1 MDFFKKF
8 KEYTRKVNEIEYSI
22 SNNKKEFIEIY
33 ERNLALE
40 KEIVQRTQELD
51 QANKAFLTL
60 KHVWELLN
68 SAEPLSSVLQ
78 KLVNSL
84 HGEMGYINSTIL
96 QLCNDE
102 KGKYYKVK
110 AYSDSPILKKLENF
124 LAEKNIDIHEYH
136 LKYDKNMLITQALEE
151 RNILSSQA
159 YLEVINSLLYDFTPE
174 NREEINK
181 LGVSK
186 SIICIPL
193 YPSNVPFGVMM
204 IFSPRSEVTDK
215 ELNFLT
221 LFANQVEMAITI
233 ANLFE
238 TLKKEAVTDSLTELY
253 NRRYFNQALQKEA
266 ERAQRLHQPFSLI
279 SLDLDY
285 LKKINDTYGHFFGDL
300 AIKTIANILKKNAR
314 SIDVPARLGG
324 EEFSVLLPGVDSS
337 GAMIAA
343 ERIRAAIEAQ
353 ELDTIGH
360 ITASVG
366 VGTFPEHSI
375 KLDEL
380 LDMTDQAMYKSKIN
394 GRNRV
399 TMAKAVDDEA
409 EWHEVAFGAF
419 MDILT
424 KQKVPIPDK
433 IAKEVTSKLKSIN
446 TVETKDTLF
455 SVADTLAQIYNAHYQ
470 RGLTKAKVSM
480 AIELA
485 KKMELSKEDIDKLKI
500 AMMLYDIGK
509 LMIPE
514 EILNKKEPLTDE
526 EKQKIKEHPLIA
538 ARTILKPI
546 TAIADIVPII
556 EAHHENWDGTG
567 YPQKLSGEDIPISSQ
582 IILLIDAY
590 FALTQSRP
598 YRIARS
604 KDEAVEIIRLESG
617 KKWNEKLV
625 DEFVGLVNEKKQEKN
640 KDQI

>member
-1 MDFFKKF
+1 M
-8 KEYTRKVNEIEYSI
+8 
-22 SNNKKEFIEIY
+22 
-33 ERNLALE
+33 
-40 KEIVQRTQELD
+40 
-51 QANKAFLTL
+51 
-60 KHVWELLN
+60 
-68 SAEPLSSVLQ
+68 
-78 KLVNSL
+78 
-84 HGEMGYINSTIL
+84 
-96 QLCNDE
+96 
-102 KGKYYKVK
+102 
-110 AYSDSPILKKLENF
+110 
-124 LAEKNIDIHEYH
+124 
-136 LKYDKNMLITQALEE
+136 
-151 RNILSSQA
+151 
-159 YLEVINSLLYDFTPE
+159 
-174 NREEINK
+174 
-181 LGVSK
+181 
-186 SIICIPL
+186 
-193 YPSNVPFGVMM
+193 PFGVMM
-204 IFSPRSEVTDK
+204 VFSPRAEVTDK

-238 TLKKEAVTDSLTELY
+238 NLKKEAVTDSLTELY

-266 ERAQRLHQPFSLI
+266 ERAQRLHQPFSII

-300 AIKTIANILKKNAR
+300 AIRTIADILKKNAR

-399 TMAKAVDDEA
+399 TLAKNVDDEA

-419 MDILT
+419 M
-424 KQKVPIPDK
+424 
-433 IAKEVTSKLKSIN
+433 EIN
-446 TVETKDTLF
+446 TVETKSTLF
-455 SVADTLAQIYNAHYQ
+455 SVADTLAQTYNNHYK
-470 RGLTKAKVSM
+470 RGITKAKVSM
-480 AIELA
+480 AIDLA
-485 KKMELSKEDIDKLKI
+485 RKMELSKEDIDKLKI
-500 AMMLYDIGK
+500 AMLLYDIGK
-509 LMIPE
+509 LMIPDD
-514 EILNKKEPLTDE
+514 ILNKKEPLSDE
-526 EKQKIKEHPLIA
+526 EKHKIEEHPLIA
-538 ARTILKPI
+538 ARKILQPI
-546 TAIADIVPII
+546 TSIADIVPII

-567 YPQKLSGEDIPISSQ
+567 YPNKLSGDSIPVSSQ

-590 FALTQSRP
+590 FALTQNRP
-598 YRIARS
+598 YRVARS
-604 KDEAVEIIRLESG
+604 SDEAIEIIKLESG

-625 DEFVGLVNEKKQEKN
+625 EQFVDMMNESKQ
-640 KDQI
+640 QSR

>member
-1 MDFFKKF
+1 MDLFKKF
-8 KEYTRKVNEIEYSI
+8 KDYTRKVNEIEYSI

-60 KHVWELLN
+60 KHVWELMN
-68 SAEPLSSVLQ
+68 SSEPLSSVLQ

-96 QLCNDE
+96 QVCNDD

-110 AYSDSPILKKLENF
+110 AFSESPIFKKLIGF
-124 LAEKNIDIHEYH
+124 LNEKNIDIHEYH
-136 LKYDKNMLITQALEE
+136 LKYDPRMLITRAIEE
-151 RNILSSQA
+151 KSILYTKD
-159 YLEVINSLLYDFTPE
+159 YLEVINNLLYDFKPE
-174 NREEINK
+174 HKEMINK

-186 SIICIPL
+186 SVICIPL
-193 YPSNVPFGVMM
+193 SPSNSPFGVMM
-204 IFSPRSEVTDK
+204 VFSPREDVTDK

-238 TLKKEAVTDSLTELY
+238 NLKKEAVTDSLTELY

-300 AIKTIANILKKNAR
+300 AIRTIADILKKNAR

-366 VGTFPEHSI
+366 VGTFPEHFI

-399 TMAKAVDDEA
+399 TMAKSADDEA

-424 KQKVPIPDK
+424 KQKVPIPNK
-433 IAKEVTSKLKSIN
+433 IAKEITSKLKSIS
-446 TVETKDTLF
+446 TIETKDTLF
-455 SVADTLAQIYNAHYQ
+455 SVADTIAQTYNNHYK

-485 KKMELSKEDIDKLKI
+485 RKMELTKEDIDKLKI

-514 EILNKKEPLTDE
+514 KILNKKEPLTDE
-526 EKQKIKEHPLIA
+526 EKQQIKEHPLIA
-538 ARTILKPI
+538 ARKILKPI
-546 TAIADIVPII
+546 TAVADIVPII

-567 YPQKLSGEDIPISSQ
+567 YPQKLSGDEIPVSSQ

-598 YRIARS
+598 YRVARS
-604 KDEAVEIIRLESG
+604 KDEAIEIIRLEAG

-625 DEFVGLVNEKKQEKN
+625 EEFVGLMNEHKQPQ
-640 KDQI
+640 D

>member
-1 MDFFKKF
+1 MDLFKKF
-8 KEYTRKVNEIEYSI
+8 KDYTRRVNEIEYSI

-60 KHVWELLN
+60 KHVWELMN
-68 SAEPLSSVLQ
+68 SSEPLSSVLQ

-96 QLCNDE
+96 QVCNDD

-110 AYSDSPILKKLENF
+110 AFSESPIFKKLIGF
-124 LAEKNIDIHEYH
+124 LNEKNIDIHEYH
-136 LKYDKNMLITQALEE
+136 LKYDPKMLITRAIEE
-151 RNILSSQA
+151 KSILYTKD
-159 YLEVINSLLYDFTPE
+159 YLEVINNLLYDFKPE
-174 NREEINK
+174 HKEMINK

-186 SIICIPL
+186 SVICIPL
-193 YPSNVPFGVMM
+193 SPSNSPFGVMM
-204 IFSPRSEVTDK
+204 VFSPREDVTDK

-238 TLKKEAVTDSLTELY
+238 NLKKEAVTDSLTELY

-300 AIKTIANILKKNAR
+300 AIRTIADILKKNAR

-399 TMAKAVDDEA
+399 TMAKSADDEA

-424 KQKVPIPDK
+424 KQKVPIPNK
-433 IAKEVTSKLKSIN
+433 IAKEITSKLKSIS
-446 TVETKDTLF
+446 TIETKDTLF
-455 SVADTLAQIYNAHYQ
+455 SVADTIAQTYNNHYK

-485 KKMELSKEDIDKLKI
+485 RKMELTKEDIDKLKI

-526 EKQKIKEHPLIA
+526 EKQQIKEHPLIA
-538 ARTILKPI
+538 ARKILKPI
-546 TAIADIVPII
+546 TAVADIVPII

-567 YPQKLSGEDIPISSQ
+567 YPQKLSGDEIPVSSQ

-598 YRIARS
+598 YRVARS
-604 KDEAVEIIRLESG
+604 KDEAIEIIRLEAG

-625 DEFVGLVNEKKQEKN
+625 EEFVGLMNEHKQPQ
-640 KDQI
+640 D

>member
-1 MDFFKKF
+1 MDLFKKF

-22 SNNKKEFIEIY
+22 SSNKKEFIEIY

-60 KHVWELLN
+60 KHVWELMN
-68 SAEPLSSVLQ
+68 SSEPLSTVLQ

-96 QLCNDE
+96 QVCDDD
-102 KGKYYKVK
+102 KGKYYRIK
-110 AYSDSPILKKLENF
+110 AFSESPIFKKLVKF
-124 LAEKNIDIHEYH
+124 LEEKNQDIYEYH
-136 LKYDKNMLITQALEE
+136 LKYDPKMLITRAIEE
-151 RNILSSQA
+151 KSILFTSE
-159 YLEVINSLLYDFTPE
+159 YLDAINSLLYDFKPE
-174 NREEINK
+174 QIEDINK

-186 SIICIPL
+186 NIICIPL
-193 YPSNVPFGVMM
+193 SPSNNPFGVMM
-204 IFSPRSEVTDK
+204 VFSPRDEVTDK
-215 ELNFLT
+215 ELNFLS

-238 TLKKEAVTDSLTELY
+238 NLKKEAVTDSLTELY

-266 ERAQRLHQPFSLI
+266 ERAQRLHQPFSII

-300 AIKTIANILKKNAR
+300 AIRTIADILKKNAR

-353 ELDTIGH
+353 PLDTIGH

-399 TMAKAVDDEA
+399 TLVKNTDLES

-424 KQKVPIPDK
+424 KQKVPIPNK
-433 IAKEVTSKLKSIN
+433 IAKEITSKLKSIN
-446 TVETKDTLF
+446 TTETKDTLF
-455 SVADTLAQIYNAHYQ
+455 SVADTIAQTYNSHYK
-470 RGLTKAKVSM
+470 RGITKAKVSI
-480 AIELA
+480 AIKLA
-485 KKMELSKEDIDKLKI
+485 KKMELSKEDIDRLKI

-509 LMIPE
+509 LLIPE
-514 EILNKKEPLTDE
+514 EILNKKEPLTEE

-538 ARTILKPI
+538 ARKILQPI
-546 TAIADIVPII
+546 GGISDIIPII
-556 EAHHENWDGTG
+556 ESHHENWDGSG
-567 YPQKLSGEDIPISSQ
+567 YPNHLSGDDIPLSSQ
-582 IILLIDAY
+582 IILLVDAY
-590 FALTQSRP
+590 YALTQSRP
-598 YRIARS
+598 YRVART
-604 KDEAVEIIRLESG
+604 KDEAIEIIRLEAG
-617 KKWNEKLV
+617 KKWSEKLV
-625 DEFVGLVNEKKQEKN
+625 EEFVGLLNESKHN
-640 KDQI
+640 R

>member
-1 MDFFKKF
+1 MDLFKKF
-8 KEYTRKVNEIEYSI
+8 KDYTRKVNEIEYSI

-60 KHVWELLN
+60 KHVWELMN
-68 SAEPLSSVLQ
+68 SSEPLSSVLQ

-96 QLCNDE
+96 QVCNDD

-110 AYSDSPILKKLENF
+110 AFSESPIFKKLIGF
-124 LAEKNIDIHEYH
+124 LNEKNIDIHEYH
-136 LKYDKNMLITQALEE
+136 LKYDPKMLITRAIEE
-151 RNILSSQA
+151 KSILYTKD
-159 YLEVINSLLYDFTPE
+159 YLEVINNLLYDFKPE
-174 NREEINK
+174 HKEMINK

-186 SIICIPL
+186 SVICIPL
-193 YPSNVPFGVMM
+193 SPSNSPFGVMM
-204 IFSPRSEVTDK
+204 VFSPREDVTDK

-238 TLKKEAVTDSLTELY
+238 NLKKEAVTDSLTELY

-300 AIKTIANILKKNAR
+300 AIRTIADILKKNAR

-324 EEFSVLLPGVDSS
+324 EEFSDLLPGVDSS

-399 TMAKAVDDEA
+399 TMAKSADDEA

-424 KQKVPIPDK
+424 KQKVPIPNK
-433 IAKEVTSKLKSIN
+433 IAKEITSKLKSIS
-446 TVETKDTLF
+446 TIETKDTLF
-455 SVADTLAQIYNAHYQ
+455 SVADTIAQTYNNHYK

-485 KKMELSKEDIDKLKI
+485 RKMELTKEDIDKLKI

-526 EKQKIKEHPLIA
+526 EKQQIKEHPLIA
-538 ARTILKPI
+538 ARKILKPI
-546 TAIADIVPII
+546 TAVADIVPII

-567 YPQKLSGEDIPISSQ
+567 YPQKLSGDEIPVSSQ

-598 YRIARS
+598 YRVARS
-604 KDEAVEIIRLESG
+604 KDEAIEIIRLEAG

-625 DEFVGLVNEKKQEKN
+625 EEFVGLMNEHKQPQ
-640 KDQI
+640 D

>member
-1 MDFFKKF
+1 MDLFKKF
-8 KEYTRKVNEIEYSI
+8 KDYTRKVNEIEYSI

-60 KHVWELLN
+60 KHVWELMN
-68 SAEPLSSVLQ
+68 SSEPLSSVLQ

-96 QLCNDE
+96 QVCNDD

-110 AYSDSPILKKLENF
+110 AFSESPIFKKLIGF
-124 LAEKNIDIHEYH
+124 LNEKNIDIHEYH
-136 LKYDKNMLITQALEE
+136 LKYDPKMLITRAIEE
-151 RNILSSQA
+151 KSILYTKD
-159 YLEVINSLLYDFTPE
+159 YLEVINNLLYDFKPE
-174 NREEINK
+174 HKEMINK

-186 SIICIPL
+186 SVICIPL
-193 YPSNVPFGVMM
+193 SPSNSPFGVMM
-204 IFSPRSEVTDK
+204 VFSPREDVTDK

-238 TLKKEAVTDSLTELY
+238 NLKKEAVTDSLTELY

-300 AIKTIANILKKNAR
+300 AIRTIADILKKNAR

-399 TMAKAVDDEA
+399 TMAKSADDEA

-424 KQKVPIPDK
+424 KQKVPIPNK
-433 IAKEVTSKLKSIN
+433 IAKEITSKLKSIS
-446 TVETKDTLF
+446 TIETKDTLF
-455 SVADTLAQIYNAHYQ
+455 SVADTIAQTYNNHYK

-485 KKMELSKEDIDKLKI
+485 RKMELTKEDIDKLKI

-526 EKQKIKEHPLIA
+526 EKKQIKEHPLIA
-538 ARTILKPI
+538 ARKILKPI
-546 TAIADIVPII
+546 TAVADIVPII

-567 YPQKLSGEDIPISSQ
+567 YPQKLSGDEIPVSSQ

-598 YRIARS
+598 YRVARS
-604 KDEAVEIIRLESG
+604 KDEAIEIIRLEAG

-625 DEFVGLVNEKKQEKN
+625 EEFVGLMNEHKQPQ
-640 KDQI
+640 D

>member
-1 MDFFKKF
+1 MDLFKKF
-8 KEYTRKVNEIEYSI
+8 KDYTRKVNEIEYSI

-33 ERNLALE
+33 ERKLALE

-60 KHVWELLN
+60 KHVWELMN
-68 SAEPLSSVLQ
+68 SSEPLSSVLQ

-96 QLCNDE
+96 QVCNDD

-110 AYSDSPILKKLENF
+110 AFSESPIFKKLIGF
-124 LAEKNIDIHEYH
+124 LNEKNIDIHEYH
-136 LKYDKNMLITQALEE
+136 LKYDPKMLITRAIEE
-151 RNILSSQA
+151 KSILYTKD
-159 YLEVINSLLYDFTPE
+159 YLEVINSLLYDFKPE
-174 NREEINK
+174 HKEMINK

-186 SIICIPL
+186 SVICIPL
-193 YPSNVPFGVMM
+193 SPSNSPFGVMM
-204 IFSPRSEVTDK
+204 VFSPREDVTDK

-238 TLKKEAVTDSLTELY
+238 NLKKEAVTDSLTELY

-300 AIKTIANILKKNAR
+300 AIRTIADILKKNAR

-399 TMAKAVDDEA
+399 TMAKSADDEA

-424 KQKVPIPDK
+424 KQKVPIPNK
-433 IAKEVTSKLKSIN
+433 IAKEITSKLKSIS
-446 TVETKDTLF
+446 TIETKDTLF
-455 SVADTLAQIYNAHYQ
+455 SVADTIAQTYNNHYK

-485 KKMELSKEDIDKLKI
+485 RKMELTKEDIDKLKI

-526 EKQKIKEHPLIA
+526 EKQQIKEHPLIA
-538 ARTILKPI
+538 ARKILKPI
-546 TAIADIVPII
+546 TAVADIVPII

-567 YPQKLSGEDIPISSQ
+567 YPQKLSGDEIPVSSQ

-598 YRIARS
+598 YRVARS
-604 KDEAVEIIRLESG
+604 KDEAIEIIRLEAG

-625 DEFVGLVNEKKQEKN
+625 EEFVGLMNEHKQPQ
-640 KDQI
+640 D

>member
-1 MDFFKKF
+1 MDFFKKI
-8 KEYTRKVNEIEYSI
+8 KDYANKVNEIEYSI

-60 KHVWELLN
+60 KHVWELMN
-68 SAEPLSSVLQ
+68 SSEPLSTVLQ

-102 KGKYYKVK
+102 KGKYFKVK
-110 AYSDSPILKKLENF
+110 AFSESPIFNKLKEF
-124 LAEKNIDIHEYH
+124 LSEKNIDIHEYH
-136 LKYDKNMLITQALEE
+136 LKYDPKMIITRAMEE
-151 RNILSSQA
+151 KNILSSRE
-159 YLEVINSLLYDFTPE
+159 YLETINTLLYDFKDE
-174 NREEINK
+174 QKEIINK

-186 SIICIPL
+186 NIIAIPL
-193 YPSNVPFGVMM
+193 YPSNNPFGVMM
-204 IFSPRSEVTDK
+204 VFSPREDVTDK
-215 ELNFLT
+215 ELNFLS

-238 TLKKEAVTDSLTELY
+238 NLKKEAVTDSLTELY

-266 ERAQRLHQPFSLI
+266 ERAQRLHQPFSII

-300 AIKTIANILKKNAR
+300 AIRTIADILKKNAR
-314 SIDVPARLGG
+314 SIDIPARLGG

-399 TMAKAVDDEA
+399 TLAKAVDDET

-424 KQKVPIPDK
+424 KQKIPIPDQ
-433 IAKEVTSKLKSIN
+433 IAKEITSKLKSIN
-446 TVETKDTLF
+446 TSETKSTLF
-455 SVADTLAQIYNAHYQ
+455 SVADTLAQTYNMHYK

-480 AIELA
+480 AIDLA
-485 KKMELSKEDIDKLKI
+485 RKMELSKEDIDKLKI

-538 ARTILKPI
+538 ARTILQPI
-546 TAIADIVPII
+546 SAVADIVPII

-567 YPQKLSGEDIPISSQ
+567 YPNKLSGDNIPISSQ
-582 IILLIDAY
+582 IILLIDSY

-598 YRIARS
+598 YRVARS
-604 KDEAVEIIRLESG
+604 KDEALEIIKLESG

-625 DEFVGLVNEKKQEKN
+625 EKFVDTINESKQES
-640 KDQI
+640 

>member
-1 MDFFKKF
+1 MDLFKKF

-60 KHVWELLN
+60 KHVWELMN
-68 SAEPLSSVLQ
+68 SSEPLSSVLQ

-96 QLCNDE
+96 QVCDDE
-102 KGKYYKVK
+102 KGKYYKIK
-110 AYSDSPILKKLENF
+110 AFSQSPILKKLIGF
-124 LAEKNIDIHEYH
+124 LQEKNIDIHDYH
-136 LKYDKNMLITQALEE
+136 LKYDSKMLITRAIEE
-151 RNILSSQA
+151 KNILFTKD
-159 YLEVINSLLYDFTPE
+159 YLDVINSLLYDFSAE
-174 NREEINK
+174 NIEAINR

-186 SIICIPL
+186 NVICIPL
-193 YPSNVPFGVMM
+193 VPSNAPFGVMM
-204 IFSPRSEVTDK
+204 VFSPREEVTEK
-215 ELNFLT
+215 EINFLT

-238 TLKKEAVTDSLTELY
+238 NLKKEAVTDSLTELY
-253 NRRYFNQALQKEA
+253 NRRYFNQALQKEV
-266 ERAQRLHQPFSLI
+266 ERAQRLHQPFSII

-300 AIKTIANILKKNAR
+300 AIRTIADILKKNAR

-337 GAMIAA
+337 GAMVAA
-343 ERIRAAIEAQ
+343 ERIRSAIEAQ

-360 ITASVG
+360 VTASVG
-366 VGTFPEHSI
+366 VATFPEHSV

-380 LDMTDQAMYKSKIN
+380 LDMADQAMYKSKIN

-399 TMAKAVDDEA
+399 TLAKNSNDEA

-433 IAKEVTSKLKSIN
+433 IAKEITSKLKSID
-446 TVETKDTLF
+446 TIDTKDTLF
-455 SVADTLAQIYNAHYQ
+455 SVADTLAQTYNVHYM
-470 RGLTKAKVSM
+470 RGITRQKVAL

-485 KKMELSKEDIDKLKI
+485 RKMELSKEDIDKLKI

-509 LMIPE
+509 LLIPE

-526 EKQKIKEHPLIA
+526 EKKKIKEHPLIA

-546 TAIADIVPII
+546 SSISDIVPII

-567 YPQKLSGEDIPISSQ
+567 YPKKLSGTDIPVSSQ

-598 YRIARS
+598 YRVARS
-604 KDEAVEIIRLESG
+604 QDEAVEIIKLETG

-625 DEFVGLVNEKKQEKN
+625 DEFVRLMDEHKQPI
-640 KDQI
+640 D

>member
-1 MDFFKKF
+1 MDLFKKF
-8 KEYTRKVNEIEYSI
+8 KDYTRKVNEIEYSI

-60 KHVWELLN
+60 KHVWELMN
-68 SAEPLSSVLQ
+68 SSEPLSSVLQ

-96 QLCNDE
+96 QVCNDD

-110 AYSDSPILKKLENF
+110 AFSESPIFKKLIGF
-124 LAEKNIDIHEYH
+124 LNEKNIDIHEYH
-136 LKYDKNMLITQALEE
+136 LKYDPKMLITRAIEE
-151 RNILSSQA
+151 KSILYTKD
-159 YLEVINSLLYDFTPE
+159 YLEVINNLLYDFKPE
-174 NREEINK
+174 HKEMINK

-186 SIICIPL
+186 SVICIPL
-193 YPSNVPFGVMM
+193 SPSNSPFGVMM
-204 IFSPRSEVTDK
+204 VFSPREDVTDK

-238 TLKKEAVTDSLTELY
+238 NLKKEAVTDSLTELY

-300 AIKTIANILKKNAR
+300 AIRTIADILKKNAR

-399 TMAKAVDDEA
+399 TMAKSADDEA

-424 KQKVPIPDK
+424 KQKVPIPNK
-433 IAKEVTSKLKSIN
+433 IAKEITSKLKSIS
-446 TVETKDTLF
+446 TIETKDTLF
-455 SVADTLAQIYNAHYQ
+455 SVADTIAQTYNNHYK

-485 KKMELSKEDIDKLKI
+485 RKMELTKEDIDKLKI
-500 AMMLYDIGK
+500 AMLLYDIGK

-526 EKQKIKEHPLIA
+526 EKQQIKEHPLIA
-538 ARTILKPI
+538 ARKILKPI
-546 TAIADIVPII
+546 TAVADIVPII

-567 YPQKLSGEDIPISSQ
+567 YPQKLSGDEIPVSSQ

-598 YRIARS
+598 YRVARS
-604 KDEAVEIIRLESG
+604 KDEAIEIIRLEAG

-625 DEFVGLVNEKKQEKN
+625 EEFVGLMNEHKQPQ
-640 KDQI
+640 D

>member
-186 SIICIPL
+186 SIMCIPL

-238 TLKKEAVTDSLTELY
+238 NLKKEAVTDSLTELY

>member
-1 MDFFKKF
+1 MDLFKKF
-8 KEYTRKVNEIEYSI
+8 KDYTRKVNEIEYSI

-60 KHVWELLN
+60 KHVWELMN
-68 SAEPLSSVLQ
+68 SSEPLSSVLQ

-96 QLCNDE
+96 QVCNDD

-110 AYSDSPILKKLENF
+110 AFSESPIFKKLIGF
-124 LAEKNIDIHEYH
+124 LNEKNIDIHEYH
-136 LKYDKNMLITQALEE
+136 LKYDPRMLITRAIEE
-151 RNILSSQA
+151 KSILYTKD
-159 YLEVINSLLYDFTPE
+159 YLEVINNLLYDFKPE
-174 NREEINK
+174 HKEMINK

-186 SIICIPL
+186 SVIFIPL
-193 YPSNVPFGVMM
+193 SPSNSPFGVMM
-204 IFSPRSEVTDK
+204 VFSPREDVTDK

-238 TLKKEAVTDSLTELY
+238 NLKKEAVTDSLTELY

-300 AIKTIANILKKNAR
+300 AIRTIADILKKNAR

-399 TMAKAVDDEA
+399 TMAKSADDEA

-424 KQKVPIPDK
+424 KQKVPIPNK
-433 IAKEVTSKLKSIN
+433 IAKEITSKLKSIS
-446 TVETKDTLF
+446 TIETKDTLF
-455 SVADTLAQIYNAHYQ
+455 SVADTIAQTYNNHYK

-485 KKMELSKEDIDKLKI
+485 RKMELTKEDIDKLKI

-514 EILNKKEPLTDE
+514 KILNKKEPLTDE
-526 EKQKIKEHPLIA
+526 EKQQIKEHPLIA
-538 ARTILKPI
+538 ARKILKPI
-546 TAIADIVPII
+546 TAVADIVPII

-567 YPQKLSGEDIPISSQ
+567 YPQKLSGDEIPVSSQ

-598 YRIARS
+598 YRVARS
-604 KDEAVEIIRLESG
+604 KDEAIEIIRLEAG

-625 DEFVGLVNEKKQEKN
+625 EEFVGLMNEHKQPQ
-640 KDQI
+640 D

>member
-159 YLEVINSLLYDFTPE
+159 YMEVINSLLYDFTPE

-204 IFSPRSEVTDK
+204 IFSPRNEVTDK

-238 TLKKEAVTDSLTELY
+238 NLKKEAVTDSLTELY

>member
-1 MDFFKKF
+1 MDLFKKF

-60 KHVWELLN
+60 KHVWELMN
-68 SAEPLSSVLQ
+68 SSEPLSSVLQ

-96 QLCNDE
+96 QVCNDD

-110 AYSDSPILKKLENF
+110 AFSESPIFKKLIGF
-124 LAEKNIDIHEYH
+124 LNEKNIDIHEYH
-136 LKYDKNMLITQALEE
+136 LKYDPKMLITRAIEE
-151 RNILSSQA
+151 KSILYTKD
-159 YLEVINSLLYDFTPE
+159 YLEVINNLLYDFKPE
-174 NREEINK
+174 HKEMINK

-186 SIICIPL
+186 SVICIPL
-193 YPSNVPFGVMM
+193 SPSNSPFGVMM
-204 IFSPRSEVTDK
+204 VFSPREDVTDK

-238 TLKKEAVTDSLTELY
+238 NLKKEAVTDSLTELY

-300 AIKTIANILKKNAR
+300 AIRTIADILKKNAR

-399 TMAKAVDDEA
+399 TMAKSADDEA

-424 KQKVPIPDK
+424 KQKVPIPNK
-433 IAKEVTSKLKSIN
+433 IAKEITSKLKSIS
-446 TVETKDTLF
+446 TIETKDTLF
-455 SVADTLAQIYNAHYQ
+455 SVADTIAQTYNNHYK

-485 KKMELSKEDIDKLKI
+485 RKMELTKEDIDKLKI

-526 EKQKIKEHPLIA
+526 EKQQIKEHPLIA
-538 ARTILKPI
+538 ARKILKPI
-546 TAIADIVPII
+546 TAVADIVPII

-567 YPQKLSGEDIPISSQ
+567 YPQKLSGDEIPVSSQ

-598 YRIARS
+598 YRVARS
-604 KDEAVEIIRLESG
+604 KDEAIEIIRLEAG

-625 DEFVGLVNEKKQEKN
+625 EEFVGLMNEHKQPQ
-640 KDQI
+640 D

>member
-1 MDFFKKF
+1 MDLFKKF
-8 KEYTRKVNEIEYSI
+8 KDYTRKVNEIEYSI

-60 KHVWELLN
+60 KHVWELMN
-68 SAEPLSSVLQ
+68 SSEPLSSVLQ

-96 QLCNDE
+96 QVCNDD

-110 AYSDSPILKKLENF
+110 AFSESPIFKKLIGF
-124 LAEKNIDIHEYH
+124 LNEKNIDIHEYH
-136 LKYDKNMLITQALEE
+136 LKYDPKMLITRAIEE
-151 RNILSSQA
+151 KSILYTKD
-159 YLEVINSLLYDFTPE
+159 YLEVINNLLYDFKPE
-174 NREEINK
+174 HKEMINK

-186 SIICIPL
+186 SVICIPL
-193 YPSNVPFGVMM
+193 SPSNSPFGVMM
-204 IFSPRSEVTDK
+204 VFSPREDVTDK

-238 TLKKEAVTDSLTELY
+238 NLKKEAVTDSLTELY

-300 AIKTIANILKKNAR
+300 AIRTIADILKKNAR

-399 TMAKAVDDEA
+399 TMAKSADDEA

-424 KQKVPIPDK
+424 KQKVPIPNK
-433 IAKEVTSKLKSIN
+433 IAKEITSKLKSIS
-446 TVETKDTLF
+446 TIETKDTLF
-455 SVADTLAQIYNAHYQ
+455 SVADTIAQTYNNHYK

-485 KKMELSKEDIDKLKI
+485 RKMELTKEDIDKLKI
-500 AMMLYDIGK
+500 AMMLFDIGK

-526 EKQKIKEHPLIA
+526 EKQQIKEHPLIA
-538 ARTILKPI
+538 ARKILKPI
-546 TAIADIVPII
+546 TAVADIVPII

-567 YPQKLSGEDIPISSQ
+567 YPQKLSGDEIPVSSQ

-598 YRIARS
+598 YRVARS
-604 KDEAVEIIRLESG
+604 KDEAIEIIRLEAG

-625 DEFVGLVNEKKQEKN
+625 EEFVGLMNEHKQPQ
-640 KDQI
+640 D

>member
-1 MDFFKKF
+1 M
-8 KEYTRKVNEIEYSI
+8 N
-22 SNNKKEFIEIY
+22 
-33 ERNLALE
+33 
-40 KEIVQRTQELD
+40 
-51 QANKAFLTL
+51 
-60 KHVWELLN
+60 
-68 SAEPLSSVLQ
+68 
-78 KLVNSL
+78 
-84 HGEMGYINSTIL
+84 
-96 QLCNDE
+96 
-102 KGKYYKVK
+102 
-110 AYSDSPILKKLENF
+110 
-124 LAEKNIDIHEYH
+124 EKNIDIHEYH
-136 LKYDKNMLITQALEE
+136 LKYDPKMLITRAIEE
-151 RNILSSQA
+151 KSILYTKD
-159 YLEVINSLLYDFTPE
+159 YLEVINNLLYDFKPE
-174 NREEINK
+174 HKEMINK

-186 SIICIPL
+186 SVICIPL
-193 YPSNVPFGVMM
+193 SPSNSPFGVMM
-204 IFSPRSEVTDK
+204 VFSPREDVTDK

-238 TLKKEAVTDSLTELY
+238 NLKKEAVTDSLTELY

-300 AIKTIANILKKNAR
+300 AIRTIADILKKNAR

-399 TMAKAVDDEA
+399 TMAKSADDEA

-424 KQKVPIPDK
+424 KQKVPIPNK
-433 IAKEVTSKLKSIN
+433 IAKEITSKLKSIS
-446 TVETKDTLF
+446 TIETKDTLF
-455 SVADTLAQIYNAHYQ
+455 SVADTIAQTYNNHYK

-485 KKMELSKEDIDKLKI
+485 RKMELTKEDIDKLKI

-526 EKQKIKEHPLIA
+526 EKQQIKEHPLIA
-538 ARTILKPI
+538 ARKILKPI
-546 TAIADIVPII
+546 TAVADIVPII

-567 YPQKLSGEDIPISSQ
+567 YPQKLSGDEIPVSSQ

-598 YRIARS
+598 YRVARS
-604 KDEAVEIIRLESG
+604 KDEAIEIIRLEAG

-625 DEFVGLVNEKKQEKN
+625 EEFVGLMNEHKQPQ
-640 KDQI
+640 D

>member
-1 MDFFKKF
+1 MDLFKKF

-60 KHVWELLN
+60 KHVWELMN
-68 SAEPLSSVLQ
+68 SSEPLSSVLQ

-96 QLCNDE
+96 QVCDDE
-102 KGKYYKVK
+102 KGKYYKIK
-110 AYSDSPILKKLENF
+110 AFSQSPILKKLMEF
-124 LAEKNIDIHEYH
+124 LEEKNIDIHDYH
-136 LKYDKNMLITQALEE
+136 LKYDQKMLITRAIEE
-151 RNILSSQA
+151 KNILYTKD
-159 YLEVINSLLYDFTPE
+159 YLDVINSLLYDFSSE
-174 NREEINK
+174 NIQAINR

-186 SIICIPL
+186 NVICIPL
-193 YPSNVPFGVMM
+193 VPANTPFGVMM
-204 IFSPRSEVTDK
+204 VFSPRDEVTEK
-215 ELNFLT
+215 ELNFLA

-238 TLKKEAVTDSLTELY
+238 NLKKEAVTDSLTELY

-266 ERAQRLHQPFSLI
+266 ERAQRLHQPFSII

-300 AIKTIANILKKNAR
+300 AIRTISDILKKNAR

-337 GAMIAA
+337 GAMVAA
-343 ERIRAAIEAQ
+343 ERIRSAIEAQ

-360 ITASVG
+360 VTASVG
-366 VGTFPEHSI
+366 VATFPEHSL

-380 LDMTDQAMYKSKIN
+380 LDMADQAMYKSKIN

-399 TMAKAVDDEA
+399 TLAKHSDDEA

-433 IAKEVTSKLKSIN
+433 IAKEITSKLKSID
-446 TVETKDTLF
+446 TVDTKDTLF
-455 SVADTLAQIYNAHYQ
+455 SVADTLAQTYNMHYM
-470 RGLTKAKVSM
+470 RGLTKQKVAL

-485 KKMELSKEDIDKLKI
+485 RKIELSKEDIDKLKI

-509 LMIPE
+509 LLIPE
-514 EILNKKEPLTDE
+514 EILNKKEPLSEE
-526 EKQKIKEHPLIA
+526 EKKKIKEHPLIA

-546 TAIADIVPII
+546 SSISDIVPII

-567 YPQKLSGEDIPISSQ
+567 YPKKLSGEDIPVSSQ

-598 YRIARS
+598 YRLARS
-604 KDEAVEIIRLESG
+604 QEEALEIIRLETG
-617 KKWNEKLV
+617 KKWNERLV
-625 DEFVGLVNEKKQEKN
+625 DAFVRLMDEHKQST
-640 KDQI
+640 

>member
-1 MDFFKKF
+1 MDLFKKIR
-8 KEYTRKVNEIEYSI
+8 EYTQKVNEIEYSI
-22 SNNKKEFIEIY
+22 SSNKKEFIEIY

-60 KHVWELLN
+60 KHVWELMN
-68 SAEPLSSVLQ
+68 SSEPLSTVLQ

-96 QLCNDE
+96 QVCDDD

-110 AYSDSPILKKLENF
+110 AFSESPILKKLIEF
-124 LAEKNIDIHEYH
+124 LGEKNIDIHEYH
-136 LKYDKNMLITQALEE
+136 LKYDSKMLITRAIEE
-151 RNILSSQA
+151 KSILFSNE
-159 YLEVINSLLYDFTPE
+159 YMKVITNLLYDFK
-174 NREEINK
+174 EEHIQAIDK

-186 SIICIPL
+186 NVICIPL
-193 YPSNVPFGVMM
+193 FPSNKPFGVMM
-204 IFSPRSEVTDK
+204 VFSPRAEVTDK

-238 TLKKEAVTDSLTELY
+238 NLKKEAVTDSLTELY

-266 ERAQRLHQPFSLI
+266 ERAQRLHQPFSII

-300 AIKTIANILKKNAR
+300 AIRTIADILKKNAR

-399 TMAKAVDDEA
+399 TLAKNVDDEA

-424 KQKVPIPDK
+424 KQKIPIPDK
-433 IAKEVTSKLKSIN
+433 IAKEITSKLKAIN
-446 TVETKDTLF
+446 TVETKSTLF
-455 SVADTLAQIYNAHYQ
+455 SVADTLAQTYNNHYK
-470 RGLTKAKVSM
+470 RGITKAKVSM
-480 AIELA
+480 AIDLA
-485 KKMELSKEDIDKLKI
+485 RKMELSKEDIDKLKI
-500 AMMLYDIGK
+500 AMLLYDIGK
-509 LMIPE
+509 LMIPDD
-514 EILNKKEPLTDE
+514 ILNKKEPLSDE
-526 EKQKIKEHPLIA
+526 EKHKIEEHPLIA
-538 ARTILKPI
+538 ARKILQPI
-546 TAIADIVPII
+546 TSIADIVPII

-567 YPQKLSGEDIPISSQ
+567 YPNKLSGDSIPVSSQ

-590 FALTQSRP
+590 FALTQNRP
-598 YRIARS
+598 YRVARS
-604 KDEAVEIIRLESG
+604 SDEAIEIIKLESG

-625 DEFVGLVNEKKQEKN
+625 EQFVDMMNESKQ
-640 KDQI
+640 QSR

>member
-1 MDFFKKF
+1 MDLFKKL

-22 SNNKKEFIEIY
+22 SNNKKEFLEIY

-60 KHVWELLN
+60 KHVWELMN
-68 SAEPLSSVLQ
+68 SSEPLSSVLQ

-96 QLCNDE
+96 QVCDDE

-110 AYSDSPILKKLENF
+110 AFSESPIFKKLVQF
-124 LAEKNIDIHEYH
+124 LQEKNIDIHEYH
-136 LKYDKNMLITQALEE
+136 LKYDSKMLITRAIEE
-151 RNILSSQA
+151 KNVLHTTD
-159 YLEVINSLLYDFTPE
+159 YMNVINNLLYDFTPE
-174 NREEINK
+174 NIESINK
-181 LGVSK
+181 LGISK
-186 SIICIPL
+186 SVICIPL
-193 YPSNVPFGVMM
+193 SPSNKPFGVMM
-204 IFSPRSEVTDK
+204 VFSPREEVTDK

-238 TLKKEAVTDSLTELY
+238 NLKKEAVTDSLTELY
-253 NRRYFNQALQKEA
+253 NRRYFNQALQKEL
-266 ERAQRLHQPFSLI
+266 ERAQRLQQPFSLV

-300 AIKTIANILKKNAR
+300 AIRTIADILKKNAR
-314 SIDVPARLGG
+314 SIDVPSRLGG
-324 EEFSVLLPGVDSS
+324 EEFSVLLPGVDSK
-337 GAMIAA
+337 GAMVAA

-366 VGTFPEHSI
+366 VATFPEHSI

-380 LDMTDQAMYKSKIN
+380 LDMADQAMYKSKIN

-399 TMAKAVDDEA
+399 TLAKSSQDES

-433 IAKEVTSKLKSIN
+433 IAKEITSKLKSID
-446 TVETKDTLF
+446 TAETKDTLF
-455 SVADTLAQIYNAHYQ
+455 SVADTIAQTYNAHYK
-470 RGLTKAKVSM
+470 RGVTKEKVSL

-485 KKMELSKEDIDKLKI
+485 RKLELPKEDIDKLKI

-514 EILNKKEPLTDE
+514 DILNKKEPLSED

-538 ARTILKPI
+538 ARKILQPI
-546 TAIADIVPII
+546 SSIADIVPII
-556 EAHHENWDGTG
+556 EAHHENWDGSG
-567 YPQKLSGEDIPISSQ
+567 YPNKLSGEEIPLSSQ
-582 IILLIDAY
+582 IILLIDSY
-590 FALTQSRP
+590 FALIQSRP
-598 YRIARS
+598 YRIART
-604 KDEAVEIIRLESG
+604 KDEALEIIKLETG

-625 DEFVGLVNEKKQEKN
+625 DEFVRLMNERKQ
-640 KDQI
+640 

>member
-1 MDFFKKF
+1 MDFFKKI
-8 KEYTRKVNEIEYSI
+8 KDYANKVNEIEYSI

-60 KHVWELLN
+60 KHVWELMN
-68 SAEPLSSVLQ
+68 SSEPLSTVLQ

-102 KGKYYKVK
+102 KGKYFKVK
-110 AYSDSPILKKLENF
+110 AFSESPIFNKLKEF
-124 LAEKNIDIHEYH
+124 LSEKNIDIHEYH
-136 LKYDKNMLITQALEE
+136 LKYDPKMIITKAMEE
-151 RNILSSQA
+151 KSILSSRE
-159 YLEVINSLLYDFTPE
+159 YLETINTLLYDFKDE
-174 NREEINK
+174 QKEIINK

-186 SIICIPL
+186 NIIAIPL
-193 YPSNVPFGVMM
+193 YPSNNPFGVMM
-204 IFSPRSEVTDK
+204 VFSPREDVTDK
-215 ELNFLT
+215 ELNFLS

-238 TLKKEAVTDSLTELY
+238 NLKKEAVTDSLTELY

-266 ERAQRLHQPFSLI
+266 ERAQRLHQPFSII

-300 AIKTIANILKKNAR
+300 AIRTIADILKKNAR
-314 SIDVPARLGG
+314 SIDIPARLGG

-399 TMAKAVDDEA
+399 TLAKAVDDET

-424 KQKVPIPDK
+424 KQKIPIPDQ
-433 IAKEVTSKLKSIN
+433 IAKEITSKLKSIN
-446 TVETKDTLF
+446 TSETKSTLF
-455 SVADTLAQIYNAHYQ
+455 SVADTLAQTYNMHYK

-480 AIELA
+480 AIDLA
-485 KKMELSKEDIDKLKI
+485 RKMELSKEDIDKLKI

-538 ARTILKPI
+538 ARTILQPI
-546 TAIADIVPII
+546 SAVADIVPII

-567 YPQKLSGEDIPISSQ
+567 YPNKLSGDNIPISSQ
-582 IILLIDAY
+582 IILLIDSY

-598 YRIARS
+598 YRVARS
-604 KDEAVEIIRLESG
+604 KDEALEIIKLESG

-625 DEFVGLVNEKKQEKN
+625 EKFVDTINESKQES
-640 KDQI
+640 

>member
-1 MDFFKKF
+1 MDLFKKL

-22 SNNKKEFIEIY
+22 SNNKKEFLEIY

-40 KEIVQRTQELD
+40 KEIIQRTQELD

-60 KHVWELLN
+60 KHVWELMN
-68 SAEPLSSVLQ
+68 SAEPLSNVLQ

-96 QLCNDE
+96 QVSDDE
-102 KGKYYKVK
+102 KGKYYKIK
-110 AYSDSPILKKLENF
+110 AFSESPILKKLEEILSERN
-124 LAEKNIDIHEYH
+124 LDIHQYH
-136 LKYDKNMLITQALEE
+136 LKYSQDMLITKAIEE
-151 RNILSSQA
+151 KNILYTQK
-159 YLEVINSLLYDFTPE
+159 YLDVINSLLYDFKPDQISD
-174 NREEINK
+174 INK

-186 SIICIPL
+186 NVICIPL
-193 YPSNVPFGVMM
+193 YPSNTAFGVMM
-204 IFSPRSEVTDK
+204 VFSPRENVTEK
-215 ELNFLT
+215 ELNFLS

-238 TLKKEAVTDSLTELY
+238 NLKKEAVTDSLTELY
-253 NRRYFNQALQKEA
+253 NRRYFNQAIQKET
-266 ERAQRLHQPFSLI
+266 ERAIRLHQPYSLI

-300 AIKTIANILKKNAR
+300 AIRTIADILKKNAR

-324 EEFSVLLPGVDSS
+324 EEFSILLPGVDSN
-337 GAMIAA
+337 GALIAA

-360 ITASVG
+360 ITASIG

-375 KLDEL
+375 KIDEL
-380 LDMTDQAMYKSKIN
+380 IDLTDQAMYKSKIN

-399 TMAKAVDDEA
+399 TLAKLVNDEA

-424 KQKVPIPDK
+424 KQKVPIPAK
-433 IAKEVTSKLKSIN
+433 IVNEVTNKLKSIN
-446 TVETKDTLF
+446 VKETKETIF
-455 SVADTLAQIYNAHYQ
+455 SVADTLAQTYNAQYKK
-470 RGLTKAKVSM
+470 GLTKQKV
-480 AIELA
+480 ALGIELGR
-485 KKMELSKEDIDKLKI
+485 KMELSKEDIDKLKI

-509 LMIPE
+509 LMIPD
-514 EILNKKEPLTDE
+514 EIWNKKEPLTEDE
-526 EKQKIKEHPLIA
+526 KLKIEEHPLIA
-538 ARTILKPI
+538 AREILKPI
-546 TAIADIVPII
+546 SSISDIVPII

-567 YPQKLSGEDIPISSQ
+567 YPQKLSGDKIPLSSQ

-590 FALTQSRP
+590 FALIQNRA
-598 YRIARS
+598 YRVAHT
-604 KDEAVEIIRLESG
+604 KDEAVEIIKLESG

-625 DEFVGLVNEKKQEKN
+625 DEFVGIMNEYKQSK
-640 KDQI
+640 

>member
-1 MDFFKKF
+1 MDLFKKF

-22 SNNKKEFIEIY
+22 SSNKKEFIEIY

-60 KHVWELLN
+60 KHVWELMN
-68 SAEPLSSVLQ
+68 SSEPLSSVLQ

-96 QLCNDE
+96 QVCDDE
-102 KGKYYKVK
+102 KGKYFKIK
-110 AYSDSPILKKLENF
+110 AFSQSPILKKLIHF
-124 LAEKNIDIHEYH
+124 LSQKNIEIHEYH
-136 LKYDKNMLITQALEE
+136 LKYDPKMLITKAIEE
-151 RNILSSQA
+151 KTILYTKD
-159 YLEVINSLLYDFTPE
+159 YLEVINCLLYDFSPE
-174 NREEINK
+174 NIEVINK

-186 SIICIPL
+186 NVICIPL
-193 YPSNVPFGVMM
+193 SPSNVPFGVMM
-204 IFSPRSEVTDK
+204 VFSPRDEVTEK
-215 ELNFLT
+215 ELNFLA

-238 TLKKEAVTDSLTELY
+238 NLKKEAVTDSLTELY

-300 AIKTIANILKKNAR
+300 AIRTIADILKKNAR

-337 GAMIAA
+337 GAIIAA
-343 ERIRAAIEAQ
+343 ERIRTAIETQ

-366 VGTFPEHSI
+366 VATFPEHSL

-380 LDMTDQAMYKSKIN
+380 LDMADQAMYKSKIN
-394 GRNRV
+394 GRNQV
-399 TMAKAVDDEA
+399 TIARSSNDEA
-409 EWHEVAFGAF
+409 GWHEVAFGAF

-433 IAKEVTSKLKSIN
+433 IAKEITLKLKSIE
-446 TVETKDTLF
+446 TTDTKDTLF
-455 SVADTLAQIYNAHYQ
+455 SVADTLAQTYNMHYK
-470 RGLTKAKVSM
+470 RGITKQKVSL

-485 KKMELSKEDIDKLKI
+485 RKMELSKEDIDRLKI

-526 EKQKIKEHPLIA
+526 EKKKIKEHPLIA
-538 ARTILKPI
+538 ARKILQPI
-546 TAIADIVPII
+546 SSIADIVPII

-567 YPQKLSGEDIPISSQ
+567 YPKKLSGENIPVSSQ

-590 FALTQSRP
+590 FALTQNRP
-598 YRIARS
+598 YRVARS
-604 KDEAVEIIRLESG
+604 QDEALEIIKLETG

-625 DEFVGLVNEKKQEKN
+625 DEFVRLMNEHKQPK
-640 KDQI
+640 

>member
-1 MDFFKKF
+1 MDLFKKF
-8 KEYTRKVNEIEYSI
+8 KDYTRKVNEIEYSI

-60 KHVWELLN
+60 KHVWELMN
-68 SAEPLSSVLQ
+68 SSEPLSSVLQ

-96 QLCNDE
+96 QVCNDD

-110 AYSDSPILKKLENF
+110 AFSESPIFKKLIGF
-124 LAEKNIDIHEYH
+124 LNEKNIDIHEYH
-136 LKYDKNMLITQALEE
+136 LKYDPKMLITRAIEE
-151 RNILSSQA
+151 KSILYTKD
-159 YLEVINSLLYDFTPE
+159 YLEVINNLLYDFKPE
-174 NREEINK
+174 HKEMINK

-186 SIICIPL
+186 SVICIPL
-193 YPSNVPFGVMM
+193 SPSNSPFGVMM
-204 IFSPRSEVTDK
+204 VFSPREDVTDK

-238 TLKKEAVTDSLTELY
+238 NLKKEAVTDSLTELY

-300 AIKTIANILKKNAR
+300 AIRTIADILKKNAR

-360 ITASVG
+360 ITACVG

-399 TMAKAVDDEA
+399 TMAKSADDEA

-424 KQKVPIPDK
+424 KQKVPIPNK
-433 IAKEVTSKLKSIN
+433 IAKEITSKLKSIS
-446 TVETKDTLF
+446 TIETKDTLF
-455 SVADTLAQIYNAHYQ
+455 SVADTIAQTYNNHYK

-485 KKMELSKEDIDKLKI
+485 RKMELTKEDIDKLKI

-526 EKQKIKEHPLIA
+526 EKQQIKEHPLIA
-538 ARTILKPI
+538 ARKILKPI
-546 TAIADIVPII
+546 TAVADIVPII

-567 YPQKLSGEDIPISSQ
+567 YPQKLSGDEIPVSSQ

-598 YRIARS
+598 YRVARS
-604 KDEAVEIIRLESG
+604 KDEAIEIIRLEAG

-625 DEFVGLVNEKKQEKN
+625 EEFVGLMNEHKQPQ
-640 KDQI
+640 D

>member
-1 MDFFKKF
+1 MDLFKKF
-8 KEYTRKVNEIEYSI
+8 KEYTQKVNDIEYSI

-60 KHVWELLN
+60 KHVWELMN
-68 SAEPLSSVLQ
+68 SSEPLSSVLQ

-96 QLCNDE
+96 QVCDDD
-102 KGKYYKVK
+102 KGKYYKIK
-110 AYSDSPILKKLENF
+110 AFSESPILKKIIGYLQ
-124 LAEKNIDIHEYH
+124 AKNLDIHDYH
-136 LKYDKNMLITQALEE
+136 LKYDSRMLITKAIEE
-151 RNILSSQA
+151 KNILHTRD
-159 YLEVINSLLYDFTPE
+159 YLEVINSLLYDFMPE
-174 NREEINK
+174 DRESINK

-186 SIICIPL
+186 SVICIPL
-193 YPSNVPFGVMM
+193 HPSNKPFGVMM
-204 IFSPRSEVTDK
+204 VFSPREDVTDK

-221 LFANQVEMAITI
+221 LFGNQVEMAITI

-238 TLKKEAVTDSLTELY
+238 NLKKEAVTDSLTELY

-266 ERAQRLHQPFSLI
+266 ERAMRLHQPFSVI

-300 AIKTIANILKKNAR
+300 AIKTIADILKKNAR

-360 ITASVG
+360 ITASLG

-375 KLDEL
+375 KTDEL

-399 TMAKAVDDEA
+399 TLAKSSQDES

-424 KQKVPIPDK
+424 KQKVPIPDRV
-433 IAKEVTSKLKSIN
+433 AKEVTSKLKAIN
-446 TVETKDTLF
+446 AIDSKDTIF
-455 SVADTLAQIYNAHYQ
+455 SVADTLAQTYNSHYK
-470 RGLTKAKVSM
+470 RGLSKEKVSL
-480 AIELA
+480 AIELG
-485 KKMELSKEDIDKLKI
+485 KKMELSKEDIDRLKI
-500 AMMLYDIGK
+500 AMLLYDIGK

-514 EILNKKEPLTDE
+514 EILNKKEPLTYE

-538 ARTILKPI
+538 ARKILKPI
-546 TAIADIVPII
+546 SSIADIIPII

-567 YPQKLSGEDIPISSQ
+567 YPQKLSGESIPISSQ

-590 FALTQSRP
+590 FALIQSRP
-598 YRIARS
+598 YRIART
-604 KDEAVEIIRLESG
+604 KDEALEIIRLEAG
-617 KKWNEKLV
+617 KKWNGKLV
-625 DEFVGLVNEKKQEKN
+625 EEFIGLMNEQK
-640 KDQI
+640 

>member
-1 MDFFKKF
+1 MDLFKKIR
-8 KEYTRKVNEIEYSI
+8 EYTQKVNEIEYSI
-22 SNNKKEFIEIY
+22 SSNKKEFIEIY

-60 KHVWELLN
+60 KHVWELMN
-68 SAEPLSSVLQ
+68 SSEPLSTVLQ

-96 QLCNDE
+96 QVCDDD

-110 AYSDSPILKKLENF
+110 AFSESPILKKLIEF
-124 LAEKNIDIHEYH
+124 LGEKNIDIHEYH
-136 LKYDKNMLITQALEE
+136 LKYDSKMLITRAIEE
-151 RNILSSQA
+151 KSILFSNE
-159 YLEVINSLLYDFTPE
+159 YMKVITNLLYDFK
-174 NREEINK
+174 EEHIQAIDK

-186 SIICIPL
+186 NVICIPL
-193 YPSNVPFGVMM
+193 FPSNKPFGVMM
-204 IFSPRSEVTDK
+204 VFSPRAEVTDK

-238 TLKKEAVTDSLTELY
+238 NLKKEAVTDSLTELY

-266 ERAQRLHQPFSLI
+266 ERAQRLHQPFSII

-300 AIKTIANILKKNAR
+300 AIRTIADILKKNAR

-399 TMAKAVDDEA
+399 TLAKNVDDEA

-424 KQKVPIPDK
+424 KQKIPIPDK
-433 IAKEVTSKLKSIN
+433 IAKEITSKLKAIN
-446 TVETKDTLF
+446 TVETKSTLF
-455 SVADTLAQIYNAHYQ
+455 SVADTLAQTYNNHYK
-470 RGLTKAKVSM
+470 RGITKAKVSM
-480 AIELA
+480 AIDLA
-485 KKMELSKEDIDKLKI
+485 RKMELSKEDIDKLKI
-500 AMMLYDIGK
+500 AMLLYDIGK
-509 LMIPE
+509 LMIPDD
-514 EILNKKEPLTDE
+514 ILNKKEPLSDE
-526 EKQKIKEHPLIA
+526 EKHKIEEHPLIA
-538 ARTILKPI
+538 ARKILQPI
-546 TAIADIVPII
+546 TSIADIVPII

-567 YPQKLSGEDIPISSQ
+567 YPNKLSGDSIPVSSQ

-590 FALTQSRP
+590 FALTQNRP
-598 YRIARS
+598 YRVARS
-604 KDEAVEIIRLESG
+604 SDEALEIIKLESG

-625 DEFVGLVNEKKQEKN
+625 EQFVDMMNESKQ
-640 KDQI
+640 QSR

>member
-1 MDFFKKF
+1 MDLFKKF
-8 KEYTRKVNEIEYSI
+8 KDYTRKVNEIEYSI

-60 KHVWELLN
+60 KHVWELMN
-68 SAEPLSSVLQ
+68 SSEPLSSVLQ

-96 QLCNDE
+96 QVCNDE

-110 AYSDSPILKKLENF
+110 AFSESPIFKKLIGF
-124 LAEKNIDIHEYH
+124 LNEKNIDIHEYH
-136 LKYDKNMLITQALEE
+136 LKYDPKMLITRAIEE
-151 RNILSSQA
+151 KSILYTKD
-159 YLEVINSLLYDFTPE
+159 YLEVINNLLYDFKPE
-174 NREEINK
+174 HKEMINK

-186 SIICIPL
+186 SVICIPL
-193 YPSNVPFGVMM
+193 SPSNSPFGVMM
-204 IFSPRSEVTDK
+204 VFSPREDVTDK

-238 TLKKEAVTDSLTELY
+238 NLKKEAVTDSLTELY

-300 AIKTIANILKKNAR
+300 AIRTIADILKKNAR

-399 TMAKAVDDEA
+399 TIAKSADDEA

-424 KQKVPIPDK
+424 KQKVPIPNK
-433 IAKEVTSKLKSIN
+433 IAKEITSKLKSIS
-446 TVETKDTLF
+446 TIETKDTLF
-455 SVADTLAQIYNAHYQ
+455 SVADTIAQTYNNHYK

-485 KKMELSKEDIDKLKI
+485 RKMELTKEDIDKLKI

-514 EILNKKEPLTDE
+514 EILNKKEPLTNE
-526 EKQKIKEHPLIA
+526 EKQQIKEHPLIA
-538 ARTILKPI
+538 ARKILKPI
-546 TAIADIVPII
+546 TAVADIVPII

-567 YPQKLSGEDIPISSQ
+567 YPQKLSGDEIPVSSQ

-598 YRIARS
+598 YRVARS
-604 KDEAVEIIRLESG
+604 KDEAIEIIRLEAG

-625 DEFVGLVNEKKQEKN
+625 EEFVGLMNEHKQPQ
-640 KDQI
+640 D